1 MVALISRYGPTAS
14 CRNSAADIPR
24 MALLIA
30 WVMLQ
35 VKSSLI
41 VIFICLIASVTH
53 HFDEMTVRKV
63 RIAHNRFT
71 LSGELNV
78 PPQSTWCGLGDLY
91 T

>member
-1 MVALISRYGPTAS
+1 MAS
-14 CRNSAADIPR
+14 PITWAMP
-24 MALLIA
+24 
-30 WVMLQ
+30 Q

-41 VIFICLIASVTH
+41 VIFICLITSVTH

-78 PPQSTWCGLGDLY
+78 PPQPTWCRLGDLY